1 MSSVVSVRMNKNEA
15 EILTNAAA
23 FYGCAVSSLLK
34 KLAIEKLE
42 DDFDLALIQEY
53 EENKRKGRVQTKPI
67 EDLFDELGV

>member
-1 MSSVVSVRMNKNEA
+1 MSSVVSVRMNEIEK

-42 DDFDLALIQEY
+42 DEYDLDIIREY
-53 EENKRKGRVQTKPI
+53 EEKNKKGLIKTRPAK
-67 EDLFDELGV
+67 EFFRELGL